1 MNGTWLDFEKP
12 ILELERKIEVLRA
25 LATPETPEALEELT
39 RLERKAERLRKE
51 IYAKLT
57 RWQRVKLARHPRRP
71 YTLDY
76 LKIIAP
82 DFLELHGDRRFA
94 DDPAIVAG
102 FAVLDDLPLVLI
114 GHQKGRDTKENIYRN
129 FGMAHPEGYRKALR
143 IMKTG
148 AGLGI
153 PIVTLV
159 DTPGAYPGLGAEE
172 RGQSEAIARNI
183 LEMAHLPV
191 PIVSVIIGEG
201 GSGGALALA
210 VGDVVLMMENSIY
223 SVITPEGCAA
233 ILWKD
238 AAKAEQA
245 AEALRLTA
253 PDLLELHVIDEII
266 PEPLGGAH
274 RDPEASA
281 RVLQDAILRHVRAL
295 LQLPKQEL
303 LDRRLEKYLKMGVYL
318 EEPVAA
324 PGAAAGA
331 APDASP
337 AEATSAPEA
346 GPAPA

>member
-1 MNGTWLDFEKP
+1 MSGTWLDFEKP
-12 ILELERKIEVLRA
+12 IVEIERKIEDLRG
-25 LATPETPEALEELT
+25 LVTPENPKAADELQK
-39 RLERKAERLRKE
+39 LERQADRLRKE

-76 LKIIAP
+76 LKILAP
-82 DFLELHGDRRFA
+82 GFMELHGDRRFG

-102 FAVLDDLPLVLI
+102 FAIVDDLPLVI
-114 GHQKGRDTKENIYRN
+114 MGHQKGGDTKENIYRN

-148 AGLGI
+148 AAFGI

-172 RGQSEAIARNI
+172 RGQSEALARNI

-191 PIVSVIIGEG
+191 PIVTVIIGEG

-238 AAKAEQA
+238 ASKAEQA
-245 AEALRLTA
+245 AEALKLTA
-253 PDLLELHVIDEII
+253 PDLLELKVIDEII

-274 RDPEASA
+274 RDPDEAA
-281 RVLQDAILRHVRAL
+281 RRLRDAISRHLKSL
-295 LQLPKQEL
+295 LGLPKQEL

-318 EEPVAA
+318 EEAIAPVAA
-324 PGAAAGA
+324 P
-331 APDASP
+331 APADTQEPTADAPASP
-337 AEATSAPEA
+337 TS
-346 GPAPA
+346 

>member
-12 ILELERKIEVLRA
+12 ILELERKIEDLRG
-25 LATPETPEALEELT
+25 LATPDQPESMEELA
-39 RLERKAERLRKE
+39 RLERKVERLRRD
-51 IYAKLT
+51 IYSKLT

-76 LKIIAP
+76 LKAIAP
-82 DFLELHGDRRFA
+82 DFLELHGDRRFG

-102 FAVLDDLPLVLI
+102 LAVVEDLPLVLI

-143 IMKTG
+143 VMKTG
-148 AGLGI
+148 ATFGI

-172 RGQSEAIARNI
+172 RGQSEALARNI
-183 LEMAHLPV
+183 LEMAHLKV
-191 PIVSVIIGEG
+191 PIVTVVIGEG

-210 VGDVVLMMENSIY
+210 VGDVVLMMENAIY

-238 AAKAEQA
+238 ATKAEQA

-253 PDLLELHVIDEII
+253 HDLLELHVIDEII

-274 RDPEASA
+274 RDPEEMA
-281 RVLQDAILRHVRAL
+281 RRLQDAIMRHIRSL
-295 LQLPKQEL
+295 IGLPKQEL

-318 EEPVAA
+318 EEAKADAA
-324 PGAAAGA
+324 AANPAVTTAPAAGA
-331 APDASP
+331 PSQ
-337 AEATSAPEA
+337 TT
-346 GPAPA
+346 

>member
-12 ILELERKIEVLRA
+12 IIELERKIEDLKSRNPG
-25 LATPETPEALEELT
+25 TPDETSEEVA
-39 RLERKAERLRKE
+39 RLEKKADRLRHD
-51 IYAKLT
+51 IFSKLT

-76 LKIIAP
+76 LKVIAP
-82 DFLELHGDRRFA
+82 QFLELHGDRRFR
-94 DDPAIVAG
+94 DDPAIVG
-102 FAVLDDLPLVLI
+102 GLAVVDDLPLVII
-114 GHQKGRDTKENIYRN
+114 GHQKGRDTKENIHRN

-143 IMKTG
+143 LMRLAANYG
-148 AGLGI
+148 C
-153 PIVTLV
+153 PVVTFV

-172 RGQSEAIARNI
+172 RGQSEALARNI

-191 PIVSVIIGEG
+191 PIVSLVIGEG

-210 VGDVVLMMENSIY
+210 VGDVVMMLENSIY

-238 AAKAEQA
+238 ASKAEQA

-253 PDLLELHVIDEII
+253 QDLLELRVIDEVI

-274 RDPEASA
+274 RDPEETAG
-281 RVLQDAILRHVRAL
+281 RVKDTVLRHVRSLLAL
-295 LQLPKQEL
+295 PVQEL

-318 EEPVAA
+318 EESAPQAA
-324 PGAAAGA
+324 P
-331 APDASP
+331 SH
-337 AEATSAPEA
+337 
-346 GPAPA
+346 

>member
-12 ILELERKIEVLRA
+12 IIELERKIEDLKSR
-25 LATPETPEALEELT
+25 TPGENAETSEEVA
-39 RLERKAERLRKE
+39 RLERKADRLRQD
-51 IYAKLT
+51 IFSKLT

-76 LKIIAP
+76 LKVIAP
-82 DFLELHGDRRFA
+82 QFLELHGDRRFR
-94 DDPAIVAG
+94 DDPAIVG
-102 FAVLDDLPLVLI
+102 GLAVLDDLPLVLI
-114 GHQKGRDTKENIYRN
+114 GHQKGRDTKENIHRN

-143 IMKTG
+143 LMRLAANYG
-148 AGLGI
+148 C
-153 PIVTLV
+153 PVVTFV

-172 RGQSEAIARNI
+172 RGQSEALARNI

-191 PIVSVIIGEG
+191 PIVSLVIGEG

-210 VGDVVLMMENSIY
+210 VGDVVMMLENSIY

-238 AAKAEQA
+238 ASKAEQA

-253 PDLLELHVIDEII
+253 QDLLELKVIDEII

-274 RDPEASA
+274 RDPEETAA
-281 RVLQDAILRHVRAL
+281 RVKEAVLRHVRGL
-295 LQLPKQEL
+295 IGLPVQEL

-318 EEPVAA
+318 EESAPAAA
-324 PGAAAGA
+324 P
-331 APDASP
+331 SH
-337 AEATSAPEA
+337 
-346 GPAPA
+346 

>member
-12 ILELERKIEVLRA
+12 ILDIERRIEDARS
-25 LATPETPEALEELT
+25 LAREGDLGAEEELK
-39 RLERKAERLRKE
+39 RLERKAERLRRE
-51 IYAKLT
+51 IYSKLT

-76 LKIIAP
+76 LRVIAP
-82 DFLELHGDRRFA
+82 GFLELHGDRRFG

-102 FAVLDDLPLVLI
+102 LAVLEDLPVVI
-114 GHQKGRDTKENIYRN
+114 VGHQKGRDTKENIYRN

-143 IMKTG
+143 LMRLG
-148 AGLGI
+148 ANFGI

-172 RGQSEAIARNI
+172 RGQSEALARNI

-191 PIVSVIIGEG
+191 PIVTVVIGEG
-201 GSGGALALA
+201 GSGGALAIA
-210 VGDVVLMMENSIY
+210 VGDVVLMLENSIY

-238 AAKAEQA
+238 ASRAEQA

-253 PDLLELHVIDEII
+253 PDLLELKVIDEII

-274 RDPEASA
+274 RDPEETAK
-281 RVLQDAILRHVRAL
+281 RVKDAVVRHFRAL
-295 LQLPKQEL
+295 VGLPAQEL
-303 LDRRLEKYLKMGVYL
+303 LDRRLEKYMRMGVYL
-318 EEPVAA
+318 EESAA
-324 PGAAAGA
+324 PA
-331 APDASP
+331 AP
-337 AEATSAPEA
+337 PE
-346 GPAPA
+346 G

>member
-12 ILELERKIEVLRA
+12 ILDIERKIEDLRG
-25 LATPETPEALEELT
+25 LATPESPETMEELA
-39 RLERKAERLRKE
+39 RLERKADRLRKE

-76 LKIIAP
+76 MKIIAP
-82 DFLELHGDRRFA
+82 EFLEMHGDRKFG

-102 FAVLDDLPLVLI
+102 FAVVEGMPLVII

-143 IMKTG
+143 IMRT
-148 AGLGI
+148 AATFGI
-153 PIVTLV
+153 PIVTLI

-172 RGQSEAIARNI
+172 RGQSEALARNI
-183 LEMAHLPV
+183 LEMAHLKV
-191 PIVSVIIGEG
+191 PIVTVVIGEG

-210 VGDVVLMMENSIY
+210 VGDVVLMMENAIY

-238 AAKAEQA
+238 ATKAEQA

-266 PEPLGGAH
+266 PEPIGGAH
-274 RDPEASA
+274 RDPEDMAH
-281 RVLQDAILRHVRAL
+281 RLRDAVMRHVRAL
-295 LQLPKQEL
+295 IGLPKQEL

-318 EEPVAA
+318 EEAA
-324 PGAAAGA
+324 TAANG
-331 APDASP
+331 APDAP
-337 AEATSAPEA
+337 VPESAPP
-346 GPAPA
+346 PA